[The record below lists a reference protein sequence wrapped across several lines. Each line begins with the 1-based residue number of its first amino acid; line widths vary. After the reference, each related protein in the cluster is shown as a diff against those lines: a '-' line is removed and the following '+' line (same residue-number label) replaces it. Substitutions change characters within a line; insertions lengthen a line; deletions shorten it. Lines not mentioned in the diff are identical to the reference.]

1 MPGCDR
7 WDRITEGEQR
17 RAEVN
22 KTDLEQLA
30 DLRLAEAV
38 ALLSLAPP
46 KPDAAY
52 YLAGYAVEVAL
63 KACIAKLT
71 AQHDFPDKNFAAKC
85 FTHKAKELVPLAGLE
100 STRAAAMAADA
111 VLAANWL
118 IVKDWSE
125 ESRYE
130 RWTVTEATALID
142 AIREP
147 NHGVLQWVKG
157 HW

>member
-1 MPGCDR
+1 M
-7 WDRITEGEQR
+7 
-17 RAEVN
+17 N

-30 DLRLAEAV
+30 DLRLSEAA
-38 ALLSLAPP
+38 ALLGLTPP
-46 KPDAAY
+46 MPDGAY
-52 YLAGYAVEVAL
+52 YLAGYAVECAL

-71 AQHDFPDKNFAAKC
+71 AQHDFPDKNYASKC
-85 FTHKAKELVPLAGLE
+85 FTHKAKELVPLAGIEGDRL
-100 STRAAAMAADA
+100 AAMVADT

-118 IVKDWSE
+118 VVKDWSE
-125 ESRYE
+125 ESRYQ
-130 RWTVTEATALID
+130 RWTVVQATTLVD

>member
-1 MPGCDR
+1 
-7 WDRITEGEQR
+7 
-17 RAEVN
+17 VN

-38 ALLSLAPP
+38 ALLGLTPP
-46 KPDAAY
+46 MPDAAY
-52 YLAGYAVEVAL
+52 YLAGYAVESAL

-71 AQHDFPDKNFAAKC
+71 AHHDFPNKNFAVKC
-85 FTHKAKELVPLAGLE
+85 FTHKVQELVTLAGLE
-100 STRAAAMAADA
+100 SARVAAMAADA

-118 IVKDWSE
+118 TVKDWSE

-130 RWTVTEATALID
+130 RWTVAEATALID

-157 HW
+157 HL

>member
-1 MPGCDR
+1 M
-7 WDRITEGEQR
+7 
-17 RAEVN
+17 N
-22 KTDLEQLA
+22 KTDLERLA
-30 DLRLAEAV
+30 DLRLAEAS
-38 ALLSLAPP
+38 ALLSLTPP
-46 KPDAAY
+46 MPDAAY
-52 YLAGYAVEVAL
+52 YLAGYAVECAL

-100 STRAAAMAADA
+100 GVRTAAMAADA
-111 VLAANWL
+111 ILAKNWL

-130 RWTVTEATALID
+130 RWTIAEATALVD
-142 AIREP
+142 AIRD
-147 NHGVLQWVKG
+147 HGVLQWVKG

>member
-1 MPGCDR
+1 
-7 WDRITEGEQR
+7 
-17 RAEVN
+17 VN

-30 DLRLAEAV
+30 NLRLAEAE
-38 ALLSLAPP
+38 ALLALTPP
-46 KPDAAY
+46 MPDTAY
-52 YLAGYAVEVAL
+52 YLAGYAVECAL

-71 AQHDFPDKNFAAKC
+71 AQYDFPDKNFATKC

-100 STRAAAMAADA
+100 SFRRKAMSADA
-111 VLAANWL
+111 ALAANWL
-118 IVKDWSE
+118 TVKDWSE

-130 RWTVTEATALID
+130 RWTVTQATALID

-147 NHGVLQWVKG
+147 SHWVLQWVKG

>member
-1 MPGCDR
+1 
-7 WDRITEGEQR
+7 
-17 RAEVN
+17 VN

-30 DLRLAEAV
+30 DLRFAEAI
-38 ALLSLAPP
+38 ALLTLTPP
-46 KPDAAY
+46 MPDDAY
-52 YLAGYAVEVAL
+52 YLAGYAVECAL

-71 AQHDFPDKNFAAKC
+71 AQHDFPDKNFAVKC
-85 FTHKAKELVPLAGLE
+85 FTHKAEQLIPLAGLE
-100 STRAAAMAADA
+100 STRAAAMAADT

-130 RWTVTEATALID
+130 RWTVGQATALID
-142 AIREP
+142 AIRDP
-147 NHGVLQWVKG
+147 KNGVLQWVKG

>member
-1 MPGCDR
+1 M
-7 WDRITEGEQR
+7 
-17 RAEVN
+17 N

-30 DLRLAEAV
+30 DLRLAESV
-38 ALLSLAPP
+38 ALLGMTPP
-46 KPDAAY
+46 MPDAAY
-52 YLAGYAVEVAL
+52 YLAGYAVECAL

-71 AQHDFPDKNFAAKC
+71 AQHDFPDKYFAAKC
-85 FTHKAKELVPLAGLE
+85 FTHKAKELVTLAGLE
-100 STRAAAMAADA
+100 SFRTAAMAADTI
-111 VLAANWL
+111 LAANWL
-118 IVKDWSE
+118 IVNDWSE

>member
-1 MPGCDR
+1 V
-7 WDRITEGEQR
+7 Q
-17 RAEVN
+17 

-38 ALLSLAPP
+38 ALLGLTPP
-46 KPDAAY
+46 MPDAAY
-52 YLAGYAVEVAL
+52 YLAGYAVECAL

-71 AQHDFPDKNFAAKC
+71 AQHDFPDKTFATKC

-100 STRAAAMAADA
+100 AARAAAMAADPI
-111 VLAANWL
+111 LAANWL
-118 IVKDWSE
+118 VVKDWSE

-130 RWTVTEATALID
+130 RWTVVQATALVD
-142 AIREP
+142 AIRDP
-147 NHGVLQWVKG
+147 NHGVLKWVKG

>member
-1 MPGCDR
+1 
-7 WDRITEGEQR
+7 
-17 RAEVN
+17 VN

-38 ALLSLAPP
+38 ALLNLTPP
-46 KPDAAY
+46 MPDAAY
-52 YLAGYAVEVAL
+52 YLAGYAVECAL

-85 FTHKAKELVPLAGLE
+85 FTHKAKELVLLAGLE
-100 STRAAAMAADA
+100 SVRAAAMASDA
-111 VLAANWL
+111 VLAMNWL
-118 IVKDWSE
+118 IVKDWKE

-130 RWTVTEATALID
+130 RWTVAEATVLID

-157 HW
+157 YW

>member
-1 MPGCDR
+1 MLQR
-7 WDRITEGEQR
+7 RFLRYNQEREQR

-22 KTDLEQLA
+22 KADLEQLA

-38 ALLSLAPP
+38 ALLGLTPP
-46 KPDAAY
+46 MPDGAY
-52 YLAGYAVEVAL
+52 YLAGYAVECAL
-63 KACIAKLT
+63 KACIAKQT
-71 AQHDFPDKNFAAKC
+71 AQHDFPDKNFATKC

-100 STRAAAMAADA
+100 SARAASMAADA
-111 VLAANWL
+111 SLAANWL

-125 ESRYE
+125 DSRYE
-130 RWTVTEATALID
+130 RWTVAEATALLD

-147 NHGVLQWVKG
+147 SHGVLQWVKG

>member
-1 MPGCDR
+1 M
-7 WDRITEGEQR
+7 
-17 RAEVN
+17 N

-38 ALLSLAPP
+38 ALLGLTPP
-46 KPDAAY
+46 MPDAAY
-52 YLAGYAVEVAL
+52 YLAGYAVECAL
-63 KACIAKLT
+63 KACIAKRT
-71 AQHDFPDKNFAAKC
+71 AQYDFPDKTFAAKC

-100 STRAAAMAADA
+100 SARAAARAADTI
-111 VLAANWL
+111 LAGNWL

-130 RWTVTEATALID
+130 RWTVIQAAALID